1 MSRIVLSTIG
11 SLGDLNPKLAL
22 GVELRRRGHH
32 VVINTLGGYQESI
45 EDLDLEFAPLR
56 PDVEEADEDLIR
68 RMVDAQTGPETVIR
82 ELIMPNLK
90 EMYEDLATACVDAEL
105 VVTGELIYVAKSLME
120 KTGIK
125 WVSTSLSPIAMFSA
139 EDPNVYPGY
148 EWIEYFRPLPA
159 AAHRL
164 SLVLARRV
172 MTHWLEPFRDFRR
185 SLGLDPNVDPMF
197 VDKYSKNLHLAMF
210 SKALARPQ
218 PDWHSPTLQTGFCFY
233 DESDSTALD
242 DELSKFLDAG
252 DPPIVFTL
260 GSAASLDARDFFEQS
275 ADAARSLGRRAV
287 LIYGREQPPPK
298 GAGGDIAAFE
308 FAPYSLVFPRAACI
322 VHQGGVGTTGQALA
336 AGKPHLIIPFSHDQP
351 DNAARCRRNG
361 VAEIIRRD
369 SYRADTAKN
378 AIAKLLD
385 QPAYVAKARQLKKI
399 VDAEHGTTTACDAIE
414 DILRIGGGQNKIVS

>member
-22 GVELRRRGHH
+22 GVELRRRGHG
-32 VVINTLGGYQESI
+32 VVINTLGGYQEPI
-45 EDLDLEFAPLR
+45 ENLDLEFAPLR

-68 RMVDAQTGPETVIR
+68 RLVDAQTGPETVIR
-82 ELIMPNLK
+82 ELIMPNLGD
-90 EMYEDLATACVDAEL
+90 MYDDLCSACLDADL
-105 VVTGELIYVAKSLME
+105 LVTGELVYVAKSLVE

-125 WVSTSLSPIAMFSA
+125 WISTSLSPIAMYSA
-139 EDPNVYPGY
+139 HDPNVYPGY
-148 EWIEYFRPLPA
+148 EWIEYLRPLPA
-159 AAHRL
+159 AFHKISL
-164 SLVLARRV
+164 SIARRAIG
-172 MTHWLEPFRDFRR
+172 HWLDPFREFR
-185 SLGLDPNVDPMF
+185 SDLGLEPDVDPIF

-233 DESDSTALD
+233 DESDSTVLHR
-242 DELSKFLDAG
+242 ELSEFLDAG

-260 GSAASLDARDFFEQS
+260 GSAASLDARDFFERS
-275 ADAARSLGRRAV
+275 AVAARSLDRRAL
-287 LIYGREQPPPK
+287 LIYGREQPRPK

-336 AGKPHLIIPFSHDQP
+336 AGRPQLIVPFSHDQP

-361 VAEIIRRD
+361 VAEIIRRE

-378 AIAKLLD
+378 AIARLLNE
-385 QPAYVAKARQLKKI
+385 PSYLARAVQLKQ
-399 VDAEHGTTTACDAIE
+399 VVAAEKGTTTACDAIE
-414 DILRIGGGQNKIVS
+414 DILRIGSGQNKIVS